1 MIYQLLIRIKSVTIV
16 SCKRFSCMF
25 LVLLSVLA
33 LGLEG
38 VHANLLI
45 ILLQGGHV
53 LPGLRELSLLHALSD
68 VPVNK
73 GTLGVHEVEL
83 VVKPGPG
90 LGNGG
95 GVGEHADSSLDLGQV
110 SSGHHSGRL
119 IVNANLKAS
128 GAPVHKL
135 DASLG
140 LDGGDGSVDVLGDHV
155 APVEHA
161 AGHVLAMTG
170 VALHHLIG
178 GLEAGVGDLRH
189 TELLVVS
196 LLGGDDGSVGDQGEV
211 DPGIGHQVGLE
222 LSEIHVESSIKS
234 QRSGDGGD
242 NLANEPVKIGVRG
255 SVDVKITATDVINGL
270 VVNHEG
276 AVGVL
281 QGGVGGQDGVVGLDH

>member
-16 SCKRFSCMF
+16 SGKRFACMF
-25 LVLLSVLA
+25 SILLSVLA

-90 LGNGG
+90 LGDGG

-110 SSGHHSGRL
+110 TSGYHSGRL
-119 IVNANLKAS
+119 VVDANLEAS
-128 GAPVHKL
+128 GTPVNKL

-140 LDGGDGSVDVLGDHV
+140 LDGGDGSVDVLRDHI

-161 AGHVLAMTG
+161 AGHVLAMTR
-170 VALHHLIG
+170 VALHHLVG
-178 GLEAGVGDLRH
+178 GLKAGVGDLRH
-189 TELLVVS
+189 AELLVVS
-196 LLGGDDGSVGDQGEV
+196 LLGRDDGSVGDQGEV
-211 DPGIGHQVGLE
+211 DPGVGHQVGLE
-222 LSEIHVESSIKS
+222 LSEIHIEGSVKPE
-234 QRSGDGGD
+234 RGGDGGD
-242 NLANEPVKIGVRG
+242 NL
-255 SVDVKITATDVINGL
+255 TDQAVQ
-270 VVNHEG
+270 
-276 AVGVL
+276 VGV
-281 QGGVGGQDGVVGLDH
+281 GWPLDV

>member
-16 SCKRFSCMF
+16 SGKRFACLF
-25 LVLLSVLA
+25 LILISVLA

-38 VHANLLI
+38 IHANLLI

-53 LPGLRELSLLHALSD
+53 LPGLGELSLLHALSD

-90 LGNGG
+90 LSDGG

-119 IVNANLKAS
+119 VVDANLEAS

-140 LDGGDGSVDVLGDHV
+140 LDGGDGRVDILGDL
-155 APVEHA
+155 APSEYDQPKA
-161 AGHVLAMTG
+161 KT
-170 VALHHLIG
+170 
-178 GLEAGVGDLRH
+178 RQ
-189 TELLVVS
+189 TS
-196 LLGGDDGSVGDQGEV
+196 LG
-211 DPGIGHQVGLE
+211 
-222 LSEIHVESSIKS
+222 
-234 QRSGDGGD
+234 
-242 NLANEPVKIGVRG
+242 
-255 SVDVKITATDVINGL
+255 
-270 VVNHEG
+270 
-276 AVGVL
+276 
-281 QGGVGGQDGVVGLDH
+281 